1 MPLTRRFA
9 NERIE
14 TGGASGIGLG
24 ITKSF
29 AEQGAH
35 ISVLDV
41 NPDGASIVEGLKS
54 EYPGA
59 SFSFTKCDVSNW
71 NEMAATFKAIYQS
84 QGHID
89 VVMANAGISREGSL
103 IVDEDEPSQPGLKTL
118 EVNLIGAI
126 YCERAYIPAFP
137 QVC

>member
-1 MPLTRRFA
+1 M
-9 NERIE
+9 
-14 TGGASGIGLG
+14 
-24 ITKSF
+24 
-29 AEQGAH
+29 
-35 ISVLDV
+35 LDV
-41 NPDGASIVEGLKS
+41 NPDGASIVQGLKS

-59 SFSFTKCDVSNW
+59 SFSFSKCDISNW
-71 NEMAATFKAIYQS
+71 NELAATFKDIYQS

-126 YCERAYIPAFP
+126 YC
-137 QVC
+137 Q

>member
-1 MPLTRRFA
+1 M
-9 NERIE
+9 
-14 TGGASGIGLG
+14 
-24 ITKSF
+24 
-29 AEQGAH
+29 
-35 ISVLDV
+35 LDV
-41 NPDGASIVEGLKS
+41 NPDGASIVQGLKS

-59 SFSFTKCDVSNW
+59 SLSFSKCDISNW
-71 NEMAATFKAIYQS
+71 TELAATFKDIYQS

-126 YCERAYIPAFP
+126 YCE
-137 QVC
+137 